1 MLLSLHIENIAVI
14 HRLDVDFSSG
24 FSALT
29 GETGAGKS
37 VIIDSIRL
45 LLGAKAERELIRTGE
60 TTAMVSGMFG
70 SFRGEALLALEGA
83 GILPDEEGVLFVQRS
98 ITADGHSSVRVNG
111 RAVSLSVLRMI
122 MPSLVSIHGQNDT
135 RSLMERDAHL
145 SILDSFGGYC
155 SLLSEYKAAFAAYDE
170 IRKEKKSVAAK
181 AAERERRME
190 MLEYQIKDIDALALT
205 EGEEER
211 LVDEK
216 VRLRSSE
223 RIIKHSSFVYK
234 ALKGSDK
241 GSVSLLLDRSIS
253 SLTQISDVIPKC
265 AEYAETLRDCM
276 YTVMDIAEE
285 VAVFSEDAVDD
296 PVAALNEIESRLADI
311 SVLKRKYGLT
321 VAEILSY
328 RDKARA
334 EYETLLNADE
344 LLADLE
350 KREREAYH
358 AALALAERLHS
369 ERASAAKRL
378 ESLVKDTLE
387 FLDMPKTVF
396 FASVKEEFSAGEKV
410 LSQVGTDTV
419 EFFVSA
425 NRGADPKP
433 IAKIASGGELAR
445 IMLALKCA
453 LSDKEG
459 VATLI
464 FDEIDA
470 GVSGKTARKIGLK
483 MHSLAETAQIFVV
496 THSAQIAS
504 LADTHFLIEKKDVKG
519 VTETGIRPLDRD
531 GRIGEI
537 SRILG
542 GLSVTDAQRN
552 AAIDMIERK
561 EL

>member
-14 HRLDVDFSSG
+14 HRLDVDFSEG

-60 TTAMVSGMFG
+60 SSAMVSGMFG
-70 SFRGEALLALEGA
+70 HFRAEALKVLDAA
-83 GILPDEEGVLFVQRS
+83 GISTDEDGMLLVQRS
-98 ITADGHSSVRVNG
+98 ITADGHSSIRING
-111 RAVSLSVLRMI
+111 RAANLSMLRLI
-122 MPSLVSIHGQNDT
+122 MPALVSIHGQNDT
-135 RSLMERDAHL
+135 RSLMESEVHL
-145 SILDSFGGYC
+145 SILDAYGEYTD
-155 SLLSEYKAAFAAYDE
+155 LLTEYKTAYTAYDNV
-170 IRKEKKSVAAK
+170 RKEKKNVAAK

-190 MLEYQIKDIDALALT
+190 MLSYQIRDIDALALT

-216 VRLRSSE
+216 VRLKSSE
-223 RIIKHSSFVYK
+223 RILKHTSFVYK
-234 ALKGSDK
+234 ALRGSDK

-253 SLTQISDVIPKC
+253 ALSQISDVIPKC

-276 YTVMDIAEE
+276 YSVMDIAEE
-285 VAVFSEDAVDD
+285 VAAYSVDAEAD

-311 SVLKRKYGLT
+311 SGLKRKYGLT
-321 VAEILSY
+321 ITEILAY
-328 RDKARA
+328 RDRARA
-334 EYETLLNADE
+334 EYTEMENADE
-344 LLADLE
+344 LLTSLE
-350 KREREAYH
+350 KQEKSAYR
-358 AALALAERLHS
+358 AALSLADRLH
-369 ERASAAKRL
+369 EKRMQAASRL
-378 ESLVKDTLE
+378 EQSVKETLE

-396 FASVKEEFSAGEKV
+396 FASVKEQFAAGEKI
-410 LSQVGTDTV
+410 LYPTGSDAV

-483 MHSLAETAQIFVV
+483 MHSLSETAQIFVV

-504 LADTHFLIEKKDVKG
+504 LADTHFLIAKKDVDG
-519 VTETGIRPLDRD
+519 VTETGIRPLDKE
-531 GRIGEI
+531 GRIEEI

-542 GLSVTDAQRN
+542 GIKVTDAQRN

-561 EL
+561 EI

>member
-60 TTAMVSGMFG
+60 STAMVSGMFG
-70 SFRGEALLALEGA
+70 NFRREALASLEA
-83 GILPDEEGVLFVQRS
+83 VGILPDEEGGLFVQRS
-98 ITADGHSSVRVNG
+98 ITADGHSVIRVNG

-135 RSLMERDAHL
+135 RSLMERDVHL
-145 SILDSFGGYC
+145 SILDSYGGYG
-155 SLLSEYKAAFAAYDE
+155 SLLSDYKAAYAVYDE
-170 IRKEKKSVAAK
+170 LKKEKKNVAAK

-190 MLEYQIKDIDALALT
+190 MLEYQIKDIEALSLSD
-205 EGEEER
+205 GEEER

-241 GSVSLLLDRSIS
+241 GSVSLLLDRSIA
-253 SLTQISDVIPKC
+253 SLSQISDVIPKC
-265 AEYAETLRDCM
+265 AEYAEALRDCM
-276 YTVMDIAEE
+276 YSVMDIAEE
-285 VAVFSEDAVDD
+285 VAVFSEDASGD
-296 PVAALNEIESRLADI
+296 PVTALNEIESRLADI

-344 LLADLE
+344 LLSELE
-350 KREREAYH
+350 KREREAYLV
-358 AALALAERLHS
+358 ALALAEKLHG
-369 ERASAAKRL
+369 ERVRAAERL
-378 ESLVKDTLE
+378 EASVKETLE

-410 LSQVGTDTV
+410 LSSAGTDTV

-519 VTETGIRPLDRD
+519 ITETGIRPLDRD

-561 EL
+561 EA

>member
-14 HRLDVDFSSG
+14 HRLDVDFSEG

-60 TTAMVSGMFG
+60 SSAMVSGMFG
-70 SFRGEALLALEGA
+70 RFRSDAAKALDAA
-83 GILPDEEGVLFVQRS
+83 GISPDEDGMLLVQRS
-98 ITADGHSSVRVNG
+98 ITADGHSSIRING
-111 RAVSLSVLRMI
+111 RAANLSMLRLI
-122 MPSLVSIHGQNDT
+122 MPALVSIHGQNDT
-135 RSLMERDAHL
+135 RSLMESDVHL
-145 SILDSFGGYC
+145 SILDAYGGYEA
-155 SLLSEYKAAFAAYDE
+155 LLAEYKAAYVAYDNV
-170 IRKEKKSVAAK
+170 RKEKKNVSAK

-190 MLEYQIKDIDALALT
+190 MLSYQIRDIDALAL
-205 EGEEER
+205 EVGEEER

-216 VRLRSSE
+216 VRLKSSE
-223 RIIKHSSFVYK
+223 RILKHTSFVYK
-234 ALKGSDK
+234 ALRGSDK
-241 GSVSLLLDRSIS
+241 GSVSLLLDRSIAA
-253 SLTQISDVIPKC
+253 LTQISDVIPKC

-276 YTVMDIAEE
+276 YSVMDIAEE
-285 VAVFSEDAVDD
+285 VAVYSEDAEVD
-296 PVAALNEIESRLADI
+296 PTVALNDIESRLADI
-311 SVLKRKYGLT
+311 STLKRKYGLT
-321 VAEILSY
+321 ISEILAY
-328 RDKARA
+328 RDRARA
-334 EYETLLNADE
+334 EYEEMENADE
-344 LLADLE
+344 LLSSLE
-350 KREREAYH
+350 KQERAAYR
-358 AALALAERLHS
+358 AALALADSLHEQRVS
-369 ERASAAKRL
+369 TAARL
-378 ESLVKDTLE
+378 ELSVKETLE

-396 FASVKEEFSAGEKV
+396 FASVKEQFAGGEKI
-410 LSQVGTDTV
+410 LYPTGSDTV

-445 IMLALKCA
+445 IMLALKSA

-483 MHSLAETAQIFVV
+483 MHSLSETAQIFVV

-504 LADTHFLIEKKDVKG
+504 LADTHFLIEKKDVNGITK
-519 VTETGIRPLDRD
+519 TGIRPLDRD

-542 GLSVTDAQRN
+542 GIEVTDAQKN

-561 EL
+561 EI

>member
-14 HRLDVDFSSG
+14 HRLDVDFSAG

-60 TTAMVSGMFG
+60 SFAMVSGMFG
-70 SFRGEALLALEGA
+70 GFRADARAALDAA
-83 GILPDEEGVLFVQRS
+83 GVAPDEEGMLLVQRS
-98 ITADGHSSVRVNG
+98 ITSDGHSSVRVNG
-111 RAVSLSVLRMI
+111 RAVSLSMLRLI
-122 MPSLVSIHGQNDT
+122 MPALVSIHGQNDT
-135 RSLMERDAHL
+135 RSLTESEVHL
-145 SILDSFGGYC
+145 SILDAYGGY
-155 SLLSEYKAAFAAYDE
+155 SALLSEYKEAYLAYDNA
-170 IRKEKKSVAAK
+170 RKEKKNVAAK

-190 MLEYQIKDIDALALT
+190 MLSYQIRDIDALALS

-216 VRLRSSE
+216 VRLKSSE
-223 RIIKHSSFVYK
+223 RILKHASFVYK
-234 ALKGSDK
+234 ALRGSEK
-241 GSVSLLLDRSIS
+241 GSVSLLLDRSIA
-253 SLTQISDVIPKC
+253 SLSQISDVIPKC
-265 AEYAETLRDCM
+265 AEYAETLRDYM
-276 YTVMDIAEE
+276 YTIADIAEE
-285 VAVFSEDAVDD
+285 VAAYSEDAEGD
-296 PVAALNEIESRLADI
+296 PTAALNEIESRLADI
-311 SVLKRKYGLT
+311 SGLKRKYGLT
-321 VAEILSY
+321 IAEILAY
-328 RDKARA
+328 REKAYA
-334 EYETLLNADE
+334 EYETLENADE
-344 LLADLE
+344 LLSELE
-350 KREREAYH
+350 KKERSTYKT
-358 AALALAERLHS
+358 ALALADRLHEARIKAAERL
-369 ERASAAKRL
+369 ETA
-378 ESLVKDTLE
+378 VKETLE

-396 FASVKEEFSAGEKV
+396 FAFVKENFSGGEK
-410 LSQVGTDTV
+410 LLYPTGSDTV

-483 MHSLAETAQIFVV
+483 MHSLSQTAQIFVV

-504 LADTHFLIEKKDVKG
+504 LADTHFLIAKKDVNG
-519 VTETGIRPLDRD
+519 VTETGIRPLDRE

-542 GLSVTDAQRN
+542 GLEVTDAQRN

-561 EL
+561 EI

>member
-14 HRLDVDFSSG
+14 HRLDVDFSAG

-45 LLGAKAERELIRTGE
+45 LLGAKAEKELIRTGE
-60 TTAMVSGMFG
+60 STAMVSGMFG
-70 SFRGEALLALEGA
+70 GFRSEAMAALEAA
-83 GILPDEEGVLFVQRS
+83 GILPDEEGMLVVQRTVS
-98 ITADGHSSVRVNG
+98 ADGHSTVRVNG
-111 RAVSLSVLRMI
+111 RAISLSMLRLV

-135 RSLMERDAHL
+135 RSLTESGVHL
-145 SILDSFGGYC
+145 SILDSYGGYAP
-155 SLLSEYKAAFAAYDE
+155 LIEEYKRAFLVYDE
-170 IRKEKKSVAAK
+170 LRKEKKSVAAK

-190 MLEYQIKDIDALALT
+190 MLGYQIKDIDSFALE

-223 RIIKHSSFVYK
+223 RILKHASFVYK
-234 ALKGSDK
+234 ALRGSDK
-241 GSVSLLLDRSIS
+241 GSVSLLLDRSIA

-276 YTVMDIAEE
+276 YSVMDIAEE
-285 VAVFSEDAVDD
+285 VAAYTEDAEAD
-296 PVAALNEIESRLADI
+296 PVAALNDIESRLADI
-311 SVLKRKYGLT
+311 SSLKRKYGLT
-321 VAEILSY
+321 IKEILAY

-334 EYETLLNADE
+334 EYETLENSDE
-344 LLADLE
+344 LMATLEKKEKESYASALKLADALHA
-350 KREREAYH
+350 ERIKA
-358 AALALAERLHS
+358 AERL
-369 ERASAAKRL
+369 ERS
-378 ESLVKDTLE
+378 VKETLE

-396 FASVKEEFSAGEKV
+396 FASVKEEFSGGEKV
-410 LSQVGTDTV
+410 LTSVGSDSV

-504 LADTHFLIEKKDVKG
+504 LADTHFLIAKRDVRG
-519 VTETGIRPLDRD
+519 VTETGITPLDKE
-531 GRIGEI
+531 GRVAEI

-542 GLSVTDAQRN
+542 GIEVTDAQRN

-561 EL
+561 EI

>member
-145 SILDSFGGYC
+145 SILDSFGGYF

-181 AAERERRME
+181 AAERERRIE

-350 KREREAYH
+350 KREREAYN

-369 ERASAAKRL
+369 ERVSAAKRL

>member
-14 HRLDVDFSSG
+14 HRLDVDFSEG

-60 TTAMVSGMFG
+60 SSAMVSGMFG
-70 SFRGEALLALEGA
+70 QVRAEAVKVLESAGVSADEDGMLL
-83 GILPDEEGVLFVQRS
+83 VQRS
-98 ITADGHSSVRVNG
+98 ITADGHSSIRING
-111 RAVSLSVLRMI
+111 RAANLSMLRLI
-122 MPSLVSIHGQNDT
+122 MPALVSIHGQNDT
-135 RSLMERDAHL
+135 RSLMESEVHL
-145 SILDSFGGYC
+145 SILDAYGEYAD
-155 SLLSEYKAAFAAYDE
+155 LLSEYKAAYTAYDNV
-170 IRKEKKSVAAK
+170 RKEKKNVAAK

-190 MLEYQIKDIDALALT
+190 MLSYQIRDIDALALT

-216 VRLRSSE
+216 VRLKSNE
-223 RIIKHSSFVYK
+223 RILKHTSFVYK
-234 ALKGSDK
+234 ALRGSDK

-253 SLTQISDVIPKC
+253 ALSQISDVIPKC

-276 YTVMDIAEE
+276 YSVMDIAEE
-285 VAVFSEDAVDD
+285 VAVYSADADVD

-311 SVLKRKYGLT
+311 SGLKRKYGLT
-321 VAEILSY
+321 ITEILAY
-328 RDKARA
+328 RDRARA
-334 EYETLLNADE
+334 EYDEMENADE
-344 LLADLE
+344 LLSSLE
-350 KREREAYH
+350 KQEKASYR
-358 AALALAERLHS
+358 AALALADRLH
-369 ERASAAKRL
+369 EKRMQAASRL
-378 ESLVKDTLE
+378 EQSVKETLE

-396 FASVKEEFSAGEKV
+396 FASVKEQFSAGEKI
-410 LSQVGTDTV
+410 LYPTGSDTV

-445 IMLALKCA
+445 IMLSLKCA

-483 MHSLAETAQIFVV
+483 MHSLSETAQIFVV

-504 LADTHFLIEKKDVKG
+504 LADTHFLIAKKDVDG
-519 VTETGIRPLDRD
+519 ITETGIRPLDKD
-531 GRIGEI
+531 GRIEEI

-542 GLSVTDAQRN
+542 GIQVTDAQRN

-561 EL
+561 EI

>member
-1 MLLSLHIENIAVI
+1 MLLSLHIENVAVI
-14 HRLDVDFSSG
+14 HRLDVDFSAG

-60 TTAMVSGMFG
+60 TSAMVSGMFG
-70 SFRGEALLALEGA
+70 SFRTEALASLEAA
-83 GILPDEEGVLFVQRS
+83 GVSPDEEGMLLVQRS

-111 RAVSLSVLRMI
+111 RAVSLSMLRMI
-122 MPSLVSIHGQNDT
+122 MPALVSIHGQNDT
-135 RSLMERDAHL
+135 RSLMESEVHL
-145 SILDSFGGYC
+145 SILDAYGGY
-155 SLLSEYKAAFAAYDE
+155 SDLFAEYKTAYAAYDGT
-170 IRKEKKSVAAK
+170 RKERKNVAAK

-190 MLEYQIKDIDALALT
+190 MLGYQIRDIDALALT

-216 VRLRSSE
+216 VRLKSSE
-223 RIIKHSSFVYK
+223 RILKHTSFVYK
-234 ALKGSDK
+234 ALRGSDK
-241 GSVSLLLDRSIS
+241 GSVSLLLDRSIA

-276 YTVMDIAEE
+276 YSIQDIAEE
-285 VAVFSEDAVDD
+285 VAVYNGDAEGD
-296 PVAALNEIESRLADI
+296 PAAALNEIESRLADI
-311 SVLKRKYGLT
+311 SGLKRKYGLT
-321 VAEILSY
+321 ITEILAY
-328 RDKARA
+328 RDKARE
-334 EYETLLNADE
+334 EYEALENADE
-344 LLADLE
+344 LLSGLE
-350 KREREAYH
+350 KRERAAYKT
-358 AALALAERLHS
+358 ALALADRLHEARIKAAERL
-369 ERASAAKRL
+369 ERS
-378 ESLVKDTLE
+378 VKETLE

-410 LSQVGTDTV
+410 LHPTGSDAV

-483 MHSLAETAQIFVV
+483 MHSLSETAQIFVV

-504 LADTHFLIEKKDVKG
+504 LAHTHFLIEKKDVKG
-519 VTETGIRPLDRD
+519 ITETGIRPLDRE

-542 GLSVTDAQRN
+542 GIEVTDAQRN

-561 EL
+561 EI

>member
-14 HRLDVDFSSG
+14 HRLDVDFSEG

-60 TTAMVSGMFG
+60 SSAMVSGMFG
-70 SFRGEALLALEGA
+70 RFRADAAKALDAA
-83 GILPDEEGVLFVQRS
+83 GISPDEDGMLLVQRS
-98 ITADGHSSVRVNG
+98 ITADGHSSIRING
-111 RAVSLSVLRMI
+111 RAANLSMLRLI
-122 MPSLVSIHGQNDT
+122 MPALVSIHGQNDT
-135 RSLMERDAHL
+135 RSLMESEVHL
-145 SILDSFGGYC
+145 SILDAYGGYED
-155 SLLSEYKAAFAAYDE
+155 LLSEYKAAYVAYDNV
-170 IRKEKKSVAAK
+170 RKEKKNVAAK

-190 MLEYQIKDIDALALT
+190 MLSYQIRDIDALALE

-216 VRLRSSE
+216 VRLKSSE
-223 RIIKHSSFVYK
+223 RILKHTSFVYK
-234 ALKGSDK
+234 ALRGSDK
-241 GSVSLLLDRSIS
+241 GSVSLLLDRSIAA
-253 SLTQISDVIPKC
+253 LTQISDVIPKC

-276 YTVMDIAEE
+276 YSVMDVAEE
-285 VAVFSEDAVDD
+285 VAVYSEDAEVD
-296 PVAALNEIESRLADI
+296 PSAALNDIESRLADI
-311 SVLKRKYGLT
+311 SSLKRKYGLT
-321 VAEILSY
+321 IAEILAY
-328 RDKARA
+328 RDRARA
-334 EYETLLNADE
+334 EYEEMENADE
-344 LLADLE
+344 LLSSLE
-350 KREREAYH
+350 KQERAAYRT
-358 AALALAERLHS
+358 ALALADRLH
-369 ERASAAKRL
+369 EQRVNTASRL
-378 ESLVKDTLE
+378 ECSVKETLE

-396 FASVKEEFSAGEKV
+396 FASVKEQFFGGEKV
-410 LSQVGTDTV
+410 LYPTGSDTV

-445 IMLALKCA
+445 IMLALKSA

-483 MHSLAETAQIFVV
+483 MHSLSETAQIFVV

-504 LADTHFLIEKKDVKG
+504 LADTHFLIEKKDVNGMTK
-519 VTETGIRPLDRD
+519 TGIRPLDRE

-542 GLSVTDAQRN
+542 GIEVTDAQRN

-561 EL
+561 EI

>member
-14 HRLDVDFSSG
+14 HRLDVDFSEG

-60 TTAMVSGMFG
+60 SSAMVSGMFG
-70 SFRGEALLALEGA
+70 RFRAEASRTLEAA
-83 GILPDEEGVLFVQRS
+83 GISPDEDGMLLVQRS
-98 ITADGHSSVRVNG
+98 ITADGHSSIRING
-111 RAVSLSVLRMI
+111 RAANLSMLRII
-122 MPSLVSIHGQNDT
+122 MPALVSIHGQNDT
-135 RSLMERDAHL
+135 RSLMESDVHL
-145 SILDSFGGYC
+145 SILDAYGGYAE
-155 SLLSEYKAAFAAYDE
+155 LLSEYKAAYAAYDNV
-170 IRKEKKSVAAK
+170 RKEKKNIAAK
-181 AAERERRME
+181 SAERERRME
-190 MLEYQIKDIDALALT
+190 MLSYQIRDIDALALE

-216 VRLRSSE
+216 VRLKSSE
-223 RIIKHSSFVYK
+223 RILKHTSFVYK
-234 ALKGSDK
+234 ALRGSDK
-241 GSVSLLLDRSIS
+241 GSVSLLLDRSIAA
-253 SLTQISDVIPKC
+253 LTQISDVIPKC

-276 YTVMDIAEE
+276 YSVMDIAEE
-285 VAVFSEDAVDD
+285 VAVYNEDAEVD
-296 PVAALNEIESRLADI
+296 PLAALNDIESRLADI

-321 VAEILSY
+321 IKEILAY
-328 RDKARA
+328 RDRARA
-334 EYETLLNADE
+334 EYEEMENSDE
-344 LLADLE
+344 LLSSLE
-350 KREREAYH
+350 KQERAAYL
-358 AALALAERLHS
+358 AAVALADRLHAQRVQASERLEHS
-369 ERASAAKRL
+369 
-378 ESLVKDTLE
+378 VKETLE

-396 FASVKEEFSAGEKV
+396 FASVKEQFSAGEKM
-410 LSQVGTDTV
+410 LYPIGSDTV

-483 MHSLAETAQIFVV
+483 MHSLSETAQIFVV

-504 LADTHFLIEKKDVKG
+504 LADTHFLIEKKDADGTTK
-519 VTETGIRPLDRD
+519 TGIRPLDGE

-542 GLSVTDAQRN
+542 GIKVTDAQRN
-552 AAIDMIERK
+552 AAIDMIERR
-561 EL
+561 EI

>member
-14 HRLDVDFSSG
+14 HRLDVDFSAG

-45 LLGAKAERELIRTGE
+45 LLGAKAEKELIRTGE
-60 TTAMVSGMFG
+60 SSAMVSGMFG
-70 SFRGEALLALEGA
+70 SFRADARAALEAA
-83 GILPDEEGVLFVQRS
+83 GISPDEEGVLLVQRS
-98 ITADGHSSVRVNG
+98 ITLDGHSSVRVNG
-111 RAVSLSVLRMI
+111 RAVSLSMLRLI
-122 MPSLVSIHGQNDT
+122 MPALVSIHGQNDT
-135 RSLMERDAHL
+135 RSLMESEVHL
-145 SILDSFGGYC
+145 SILDAYGGY
-155 SLLSEYKAAFAAYDE
+155 SALLSEYKEAYLAYDNA
-170 IRKEKKSVAAK
+170 RKEKKNVAAK

-190 MLEYQIKDIDALALT
+190 MLSYQIRDIDALALT

-216 VRLRSSE
+216 VRLKSSE
-223 RIIKHSSFVYK
+223 RILKHASFVYK
-234 ALKGSDK
+234 ALRGSEK
-241 GSVSLLLDRSIS
+241 GSVSLLLDRSIA
-253 SLTQISDVIPKC
+253 SLSQISDVIPKC
-265 AEYAETLRDCM
+265 AEYAETLRDYM
-276 YTVMDIAEE
+276 YTIADIAEE
-285 VAVFSEDAVDD
+285 VAAYSEDAEGD
-296 PVAALNEIESRLADI
+296 PTAALNEIESRLADI
-311 SVLKRKYGLT
+311 SGLKRKYGLT
-321 VAEILSY
+321 IAEILAY
-328 RDKARA
+328 REKAYA
-334 EYETLLNADE
+334 EYETLENADE
-344 LLADLE
+344 LLSELE
-350 KREREAYH
+350 KKERSTYKT
-358 AALALAERLHS
+358 ALALADRLHEARIKAAERL
-369 ERASAAKRL
+369 ETA
-378 ESLVKDTLE
+378 VKETLE

-396 FASVKEEFSAGEKV
+396 FAFVKENFSGGEK
-410 LSQVGTDTV
+410 LLYPTGSDTV

-483 MHSLAETAQIFVV
+483 MHSLSQTAQIFVV

-504 LADTHFLIEKKDVKG
+504 LADTHFLIAKKDVNG
-519 VTETGIRPLDRD
+519 VTETGIRPLDRE

-542 GLSVTDAQRN
+542 GLEVTDAQRN

-561 EL
+561 EI

>member
-14 HRLDVDFSSG
+14 HRLDVDFSAG

-60 TTAMVSGMFG
+60 NTAMVSAMFG
-70 SFRGEALLALEGA
+70 NFRKEALSALEAA

-98 ITADGHSSVRVNG
+98 ITSDGRSSVRING
-111 RAVSLSVLRMI
+111 RAVSLSALRMI

-135 RSLMERDAHL
+135 RSLMERDVHL
-145 SILDSFGGYC
+145 SILDSYGGY
-155 SLLSEYKAAFAAYDE
+155 SPLLAEYKEAFAVYDAL
-170 IRKEKKSVAAK
+170 RKEKKSVAAK

-190 MLEYQIKDIDALALT
+190 MLEYQIRDIDALALT
-205 EGEEER
+205 DGEEER
-211 LVDEK
+211 LVEEK

-223 RIIKHSSFVYK
+223 RIMKHASFIYK
-234 ALKGSDK
+234 ALKGSEK
-241 GSVSLLLDRSIS
+241 GSVSLLLDRSIA
-253 SLTQISDVIPKC
+253 SLTQISDVIPRC
-265 AEYAETLRDCM
+265 AQYAETLRDCM
-276 YTVMDIAEE
+276 YSVMDIAEE
-285 VAVFSEDAVDD
+285 VAVYCEDSVDD

-344 LLADLE
+344 LLSDLE
-350 KREREAYH
+350 KREAQAYR
-358 AALALAERLHS
+358 AALAVAQKLHDA
-369 ERASAAKRL
+369 RIAAAKRL
-378 ESLVKDTLE
+378 EASVKETLE

-396 FASVKEEFSAGEKV
+396 FAAVKEEFSASERV
-410 LSQVGTDTV
+410 LSAFGTDTV

-483 MHSLAETAQIFVV
+483 MYDLAETAQIFVV

-504 LADTHFLIEKKDVKG
+504 LAHTHFLIEKKDVDG
-519 VTETGIRPLDRD
+519 VTKTGIRPLDRD
-531 GRIGEI
+531 GRIGEV

-542 GLSVTDAQRN
+542 GLCVTQAQRE
-552 AAIDMIERK
+552 AAIDMIDRK
-561 EL
+561 EI

>member
-14 HRLDVDFSSG
+14 HRLDVDFSAG

-45 LLGAKAERELIRTGE
+45 LLGAKAERELIRSGE
-60 TTAMVSGMFG
+60 STAMVSGMFG
-70 SFRGEALLALEGA
+70 ALRAEATAALEAA
-83 GILPDEEGVLFVQRS
+83 GILADEDGMLVVQRS

-111 RAVSLSVLRMI
+111 RAVSLSMLRMI
-122 MPSLVSIHGQNDT
+122 MPALVSIHGQNDT
-135 RSLMERDAHL
+135 RSLMESEVHL
-145 SILDSFGGYC
+145 SILDAYGGY
-155 SLLSEYKAAFAAYDE
+155 SELLAEYKEAYAAYDSA
-170 IRKEKKSVAAK
+170 RKEKKSIEGK

-190 MLEYQIKDIDALALT
+190 MLAYQIRDIDSFSLQ

-211 LVDEK
+211 LVEDK
-216 VRLRSSE
+216 VRLKSSE
-223 RIIKHSSFVYK
+223 RILKHASFVYK
-234 ALKGSDK
+234 ALRGSDK
-241 GSVSLLLDRSIS
+241 GSVSLLLDRSIA
-253 SLTQISDVIPKC
+253 SLSQISDVIPKC

-276 YTVMDIAEE
+276 YAVMDIAEE
-285 VAVFSEDAVDD
+285 VAVYSEDADVD
-296 PVAALNEIESRLADI
+296 PVAALNEIESRLSDI
-311 SVLKRKYGLT
+311 AGLKRKYGLT
-321 VAEILSY
+321 VEKILEY
-328 RDKARA
+328 RENAKA
-334 EYETLLNADE
+334 EYDAMENADE

-350 KREREAYH
+350 KRERAAYEK
-358 AALALAERLHS
+358 ALALADRLHEARVASAERLEFS
-369 ERASAAKRL
+369 
-378 ESLVKDTLE
+378 VKETPA

-396 FASVKEEFSAGEKV
+396 FASVKESYSAGEKI
-410 LSQVGTDTV
+410 LHPVGSDSV

-483 MHSLAETAQIFVV
+483 MSALSETAQIFVV

-504 LADTHFLIEKKDVKG
+504 LANTHFLIEKRDVKG
-519 VTETGIRPLDRD
+519 VTETGIRALDRE

-542 GLSVTDAQRN
+542 GILVTDAQRN
-552 AAIDMIERK
+552 AAIDMIDLK
-561 EL
+561 V

>member
-14 HRLDVDFSSG
+14 HRLDVDFSAG

-60 TTAMVSGMFG
+60 NTAMVSAMFG
-70 SFRGEALLALEGA
+70 NFRKEALSALEAA

-98 ITADGHSSVRVNG
+98 ITSDGRSSVRING
-111 RAVSLSVLRMI
+111 RAVSLSALRMI

-135 RSLMERDAHL
+135 RSLMERDVHL
-145 SILDSFGGYC
+145 SILDSYGGY
-155 SLLSEYKAAFAAYDE
+155 SPLLAEYKEAFAVYDAL
-170 IRKEKKSVAAK
+170 RKEKKSVAAK

-190 MLEYQIKDIDALALT
+190 MLEYQIRDIDALALT
-205 EGEEER
+205 DGEEER
-211 LVDEK
+211 LVEEK

-223 RIIKHSSFVYK
+223 RIMKHASFIYK
-234 ALKGSDK
+234 ALKGSEK
-241 GSVSLLLDRSIS
+241 GSVSLLLDRSIA
-253 SLTQISDVIPKC
+253 SLTQISDVIPRC
-265 AEYAETLRDCM
+265 AQYAETLRDCM
-276 YTVMDIAEE
+276 YSVMDIAEE
-285 VAVFSEDAVDD
+285 VAVYCEDSVDD

-344 LLADLE
+344 LLSDLE
-350 KREREAYH
+350 KREAQAYR
-358 AALALAERLHS
+358 AALAVAQKLHDA
-369 ERASAAKRL
+369 RIAAAKRL
-378 ESLVKDTLE
+378 EASVKETLE

-396 FASVKEEFSAGEKV
+396 FVAVKEEFSAGERV
-410 LSQVGTDTV
+410 LSAFGTDTV

-483 MHSLAETAQIFVV
+483 MYDLAETAQIFVV

-504 LADTHFLIEKKDVKG
+504 LAHTHFLIEKKDVDG
-519 VTETGIRPLDRD
+519 VTKTGIRPLDRD
-531 GRIGEI
+531 GRIGEV

-542 GLSVTDAQRN
+542 GLCVTQAQRE
-552 AAIDMIERK
+552 AAIDMIDRK
-561 EL
+561 EI

>member
-14 HRLDVDFSSG
+14 HCLDVDFSAG

-60 TTAMVSGMFG
+60 NTAMVSGMFG
-70 SFRGEALLALEGA
+70 NFRREALSALESA
-83 GILPDEEGVLFVQRS
+83 GIRPDEEGGLFVQR
-98 ITADGHSSVRVNG
+98 TVTVDGHSSIRING
-111 RAVSLSVLRMI
+111 RAVSLSVLRII
-122 MPSLVSIHGQNDT
+122 MPALVSIHGQNDT
-135 RSLMERDAHL
+135 RSLMEREVHL
-145 SILDSFGGYC
+145 SILDSYGGYS
-155 SLLSEYKAAFAAYDE
+155 SLLSEYKEAYAVYDAL
-170 IRKEKKSVAAK
+170 RREKKSVAEK
-181 AAERERRME
+181 TAERERRME
-190 MLEYQIKDIDALALT
+190 MLEYQIKDIDAMALT
-205 EGEEER
+205 DGEEER

-223 RIIKHSSFVYK
+223 RIIKHASFVYK

-241 GSVSLLLDRSIS
+241 GSVSLLLDRSIA

-276 YTVMDIAEE
+276 YSVMDIAEE
-285 VAVFSEDAVDD
+285 VAVYSEDAVDD
-296 PVAALNEIESRLADI
+296 PVAALNEIESRLSDI

-321 VAEILSY
+321 VADILSY

-344 LLADLE
+344 LLSDLE
-350 KREREAYH
+350 KREREAYR
-358 AALALAERLHS
+358 AALSVADKLHAERVRTAEQL
-369 ERASAAKRL
+369 EAS
-378 ESLVKDTLE
+378 VKETLE

-410 LSQVGTDTV
+410 LLASGTDTV

-483 MHSLAETAQIFVV
+483 MYDLSQTAQIFVV

-504 LADTHFLIEKKDVKG
+504 LAHTHFLIEKKDVGG
-519 VTETGIRPLDRD
+519 VTKTGIRALDRD
-531 GRIGEI
+531 GRIGEV

-542 GLSVTDAQRN
+542 GLCVTEAQRE
-552 AAIDMIERK
+552 AAIDMIDRREI
-561 EL
+561 

>member
-14 HRLDVDFSSG
+14 HRLDVDFSAG

-60 TTAMVSGMFG
+60 NTAMVSAMFG
-70 SFRGEALLALEGA
+70 NFRKEALSALETA

-98 ITADGHSSVRVNG
+98 ITSDGRSSVRING
-111 RAVSLSVLRMI
+111 RAVSLSALRMI

-135 RSLMERDAHL
+135 RSLMERDVHL
-145 SILDSFGGYC
+145 SILDSYGGY
-155 SLLSEYKAAFAAYDE
+155 SPLLAEYKEAFAVYDAL
-170 IRKEKKSVAAK
+170 RKEKKSVAAK

-190 MLEYQIKDIDALALT
+190 MLEYQIRDIDALALT
-205 EGEEER
+205 DGEEER
-211 LVDEK
+211 LVEEK

-223 RIIKHSSFVYK
+223 RIMKHASFIYK
-234 ALKGSDK
+234 ALKGSEK
-241 GSVSLLLDRSIS
+241 GSVSLLLDRSIA
-253 SLTQISDVIPKC
+253 SLTQISDVIPRC
-265 AEYAETLRDCM
+265 AQYAETLRDCM
-276 YTVMDIAEE
+276 YSVMDIAEE
-285 VAVFSEDAVDD
+285 VAVYCEDSVDD

-344 LLADLE
+344 LLSDLE
-350 KREREAYH
+350 KREAQAYR
-358 AALALAERLHS
+358 AALAVAQKLHDA
-369 ERASAAKRL
+369 RIAAAKRL
-378 ESLVKDTLE
+378 EASVKETLE

-396 FASVKEEFSAGEKV
+396 FAAVKEEFSAGERV
-410 LSQVGTDTV
+410 LSAFGTDTV

-483 MHSLAETAQIFVV
+483 MYDLAETAQIFVV

-504 LADTHFLIEKKDVKG
+504 LAHTHFLIEKKDVDG
-519 VTETGIRPLDRD
+519 VTKTGIRPLDRD
-531 GRIGEI
+531 GRIGEV

-542 GLSVTDAQRN
+542 GLCVTQAQRE
-552 AAIDMIERK
+552 AAIDMIDRK
-561 EL
+561 EI

>member
-14 HRLDVDFSSG
+14 HRLDVDFSAG

-60 TTAMVSGMFG
+60 STAMVSGMFG
-70 SFRGEALLALEGA
+70 SLRAEATAALRAA
-83 GILPDEEGVLFVQRS
+83 GILPDEEGMLVVQRS
-98 ITADGHSSVRVNG
+98 ITADGHSTVRVNG
-111 RAVSLSVLRMI
+111 RAVSLSMLRMI
-122 MPSLVSIHGQNDT
+122 MPALVSIHGQNDT
-135 RSLMERDAHL
+135 RSLMESEVHL
-145 SILDSFGGYC
+145 SILDAYGGY
-155 SLLSEYKAAFAAYDE
+155 SELLSEYKEAYAAYDSA
-170 IRKEKKSVAAK
+170 RKERKSIASK

-190 MLEYQIKDIDALALT
+190 MLAYQIRDIDSFNLT

-211 LVDEK
+211 LVEEK
-216 VRLRSSE
+216 VRLKSSE
-223 RIIKHSSFVYK
+223 RILKHASFVYK
-234 ALKGSDK
+234 ALRGSDK
-241 GSVSLLLDRSIS
+241 GSVSLLLDRSIA
-253 SLTQISDVIPKC
+253 SLAQISDVIPKC

-276 YTVMDIAEE
+276 YSVMDIAEE
-285 VAVFSEDAVDD
+285 VAVYTEGAETD
-296 PVAALNEIESRLADI
+296 PVEALNEIESRLADI
-311 SVLKRKYGLT
+311 AGLKRKYGLT
-321 VAEILSY
+321 VEKILEF
-328 RDKARA
+328 RDEAKT
-334 EYETLLNADE
+334 EYESMENADE
-344 LLADLE
+344 LLSSLE
-350 KREREAYH
+350 KKEKAAYERALSLADRLH
-358 AALALAERLHS
+358 GARVAAAERLETS
-369 ERASAAKRL
+369 
-378 ESLVKDTLE
+378 VKETLE

-396 FASVKEEFSAGEKV
+396 FASVKESFSAGEK
-410 LSQVGTDTV
+410 LLYPTGSDSV

-483 MHSLAETAQIFVV
+483 MSALSETAQIFVV

-519 VTETGIRPLDRD
+519 VTETGIRPLDRE

-542 GLSVTDAQRN
+542 GIQVTDAQRN
-552 AAIDMIERK
+552 AAIDMIDLK
-561 EL
+561 A

>member
-14 HRLDVDFSSG
+14 HRLDVDFSAG

-70 SFRGEALLALEGA
+70 NFRSDANATLSAA
-83 GILPDEEGVLFVQRS
+83 GITPDEEGLLLIQRS
-98 ITADGHSSVRVNG
+98 ITAEGHSSIRVNG
-111 RAVSLSVLRMI
+111 RSMTLSVLRMI

-135 RSLMERDAHL
+135 RSLMESEVHL
-145 SILDSFGGYC
+145 SILDAYGGYGA
-155 SLLSEYKAAFAAYDE
+155 LLAEYQSAYIAYDNV
-170 IRKEKKSVAAK
+170 RKEKKSVAAK

-190 MLEYQIKDIDALALT
+190 MLGYQIRDIDALALT
-205 EGEEER
+205 DGEEEH

-216 VRLRSSE
+216 VRLKSNE
-223 RIIKHSSFVYK
+223 RILKHASFVYK
-234 ALKGSDK
+234 ALRGSDK
-241 GSVSLLLDRSIS
+241 GSVSLLLDRSIA

-276 YTVMDIAEE
+276 YSIMDIAEE
-285 VAVFSEDAVDD
+285 VAVYSEDAEVD
-296 PVAALNEIESRLADI
+296 PTKAINEIESRLADI
-311 SVLKRKYGLT
+311 SSLKRKYGLT
-321 VAEILSY
+321 IQEILAF

-334 EYETLLNADE
+334 EYATLENADE
-344 LLADLE
+344 LLSDLE
-350 KREREAYH
+350 KRERAAYNGALKLADQLHEARIK
-358 AALALAERLHS
+358 AAERLEHS
-369 ERASAAKRL
+369 
-378 ESLVKDTLE
+378 VKETLD

-396 FASVKEEFSAGEKV
+396 FASVKEQFSAGEKI
-410 LSQVGTDTV
+410 LHASGSDTV

-483 MHSLAETAQIFVV
+483 MHSLSETAQIFVV

-519 VTETGIRPLDRD
+519 ITETGIRALDRE

-542 GLSVTDAQRN
+542 GIEVTDAQRN

-561 EL
+561 EI